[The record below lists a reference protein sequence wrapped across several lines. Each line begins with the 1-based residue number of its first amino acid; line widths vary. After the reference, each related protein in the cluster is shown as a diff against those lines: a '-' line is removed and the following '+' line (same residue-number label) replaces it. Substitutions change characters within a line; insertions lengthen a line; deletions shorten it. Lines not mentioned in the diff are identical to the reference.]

1 MKLTGPKS
9 LTLSQKLR
17 PETAAALRK
26 MKEEYPT
33 THSEIFAELSEKK
46 LASDLRYWVA
56 VRLSDDAGL
65 DSIYDCFYKAG

>member
-1 MKLTGPKS
+1 MELIGPKS

-17 PETAAALRK
+17 PETAAALDK

-33 THSEIFAELSEKK
+33 TYSEICAELSDKK
-46 LASDLRYWVA
+46 FASDLRYWVA

-65 DSIYDCFYKAG
+65 DSIYDCFYKVG